1 MRRNIP
7 DIARTAGAM
16 TDLDGFWDLIHG
28 QLAVRGVTSVLFGVH
43 ASKKELRHLRLS
55 QALIWKSSHRKEFF
69 DIFEP
74 EHLLDNDVTAEHCMT
89 DNKLLFWHD
98 PRNWEHATAAERK
111 RASIERDLGLA
122 IGFSVPAS
130 YYFPTQV
137 GGIGV
142 ALPEVPL
149 KEFDRYWQR
158 EGQEL
163 VTLCGM
169 LDAGMRGQHLSEL
182 VSLSKREVE
191 CLSWLTVGLRPDRIA
206 DKLGVGDKSIEK
218 YIAGARR
225 KLRASTR
232 DHAVAKAL
240 MLGLIDP

>member
-1 MRRNIP
+1 MRQSIQEV
-7 DIARTAGAM
+7 ARTASALS
-16 TDLDGFWDLIHG
+16 DLDTFWELVHR
-28 QLAVRGVTSVLFGVH
+28 QLEVRGVTSVLFGVL
-43 ASKKELRHLRLS
+43 ASTKELQHMRLS
-55 QALIWKSSHRKEFF
+55 QALIWKSTHKKEFF
-69 DIFEP
+69 EIFNP
-74 EHLLDNDVTAEHCMT
+74 EHLLDNDVTADHCMSH
-89 DNKLLFWHD
+89 NQLLFWQD
-98 PRNWEHATAAERK
+98 PRNWENATPAEKR

-142 ALPEVPL
+142 ALPEIPL

-158 EGQEL
+158 EGREL
-163 VTLCGM
+163 VTLCGI

-182 VSLSKREVE
+182 VSLSKREAE
-191 CLSWLTVGLRPDRIA
+191 CLTWLAVGLRPDRIA
-206 DKLGVGDKSIEK
+206 EKLGVGDKSIEK

-225 KLRASTR
+225 KLRATTR

-240 MLGLIDP
+240 MLGLIEP